1 MAAALA
7 IRGAAAKFA
16 ARADRV
22 LPPTDFMRRTTAG
35 PFGVSL
41 PEPSPIRSKSAIA
54 RRLREAGEL
63 LRLQGESPYRAG
75 AYETGAEALD
85 AFGGDLA
92 TVVESGRLTEL
103 RGIGPSLAQTIS
115 DLWRTGD
122 SPALDKITGAVPPAL
137 RQLALARIPGL
148 TWRRLRA
155 LHDELGITTGEELRA
170 AVASG
175 VIESIK
181 GMGPKTATRI
191 REALERAPGGPGPE
205 GEGEGEGTPEAPA
218 AAAPRMELVD
228 ALAIERRLLPR
239 LRHLPGA
246 EAVAAAGELRRRC
259 ETVATLAF
267 VVSTRTPGEA
277 LQAVAA
283 DSSVLSIDGRDERS
297 CRVRL
302 YDGTAVTIT
311 AATPRRYGAA
321 LLQATGS
328 AAHVAKLAVRA
339 RAAGVTLGDVEGAD
353 EADVY
358 ARLGL
363 PFIPPE
369 LREDEGELEAAEA
382 GDRFEDLIAEADIR
396 GLVHCHTTHS
406 DGRDSVLA
414 MAQAADALGMEYL
427 TITDHSPTAA
437 YAGGVPREGLE
448 AQWQKIAAAQAQVR
462 VRILRGTESDILRD
476 GGLDYADEVL
486 RSLDVVV
493 ASIHERYRLQAADMT
508 DRILRAIQHPVFKIW
523 GHPLGRLLLRRDPI
537 ACDVERILDVVAASR
552 AAIEINGSPYRLDL
566 PPEWVRAARRRGIRF
581 VISTDAHSTAEFA
594 NLAFGVAMARR
605 AGVRRGEVLNAG
617 SVADFC
623 AAVRP

>member
-1 MAAALA
+1 VSITAALA
-7 IRGAAAKFA
+7 IRAAAAKFA
-16 ARADRV
+16 GRAGRV
-22 LPPTDFMRRTTAG
+22 LPPTDFMRSTSVG

-41 PEPSPIRSKSAIA
+41 PEPSPLRSKSAIA

-92 TVVESGRLTEL
+92 TVVEGGRLTEL

-115 DLWRTGD
+115 DLWQTGD

-148 TWRRLRA
+148 TWRRLCA
-155 LHDELGITTGEELRA
+155 LHDELGITTAEELRA

-191 REALERAPGGPGPE
+191 REALERETVQE
-205 GEGEGEGTPEAPA
+205 GDSTAEGSVPP
-218 AAAPRMELVD
+218 APRMVLGD
-228 ALAIERRLLPR
+228 ALAVERRLLPR

-311 AATPRRYGAA
+311 ATSPRRYGAA

-328 AAHVAKLAVRA
+328 AAHVTKLAARA
-339 RAAGVTLGDVEGAD
+339 RAAGVELGDIDGGE
-353 EADVY
+353 EAAVY

-369 LREDEGELEAAEA
+369 LREDEGELEAADA

-437 YAGGVPREGLE
+437 YAGGVTREGLE
-448 AQWQKIAAAQAQVR
+448 AQWQEIAAAQAQVR
-462 VRILRGTESDILRD
+462 VQILRGTESDILRD

-493 ASIHERYRLQAADMT
+493 ASIHERYRLQPVDMT
-508 DRILRAIQHPVFKIW
+508 ERIVRAIQHPVFKIW

-566 PPEWVRAARRRGIRF
+566 PPQWVRAARRRSIRF

-617 SVADFC
+617 SVAEFR